1 MSDLKGKV
9 AIVTGGARG
18 IGYAIAQGLAQRGA
32 NLAIFDLLDENID
45 EVTGPL
51 ASENGVEVM
60 FRKVD
65 VTDSEGVENAI
76 KEVHEKFG
84 SVDVLVNNAGVTR
97 DGLLMRMKED
107 DWDLVMKVN
116 LKSAFLCTKAVARI
130 MSKQRSGKVINIA
143 SVIGLVGNSSQS
155 NYSASKGGMMSFTK
169 SIAKEFA
176 SRNICVN
183 AVAPGYIETKMTEKL
198 PEKVQEQMMSVT
210 PLKRFG
216 KPEDVAKAVCFLASP
231 ESDYITGQ
239 ILNVDGGM
247 VM

>member
-1 MSDLKGKV
+1 MSDLKGKL

-18 IGYAIAQGLAQRGA
+18 IGYAIAQGLAERGA
-32 NLAIFDLLDENID
+32 NIAIFDLLDENVD
-45 EVTGPL
+45 EITGTL

-65 VTDSEGVENAI
+65 VTDSEGVDKAI

-84 SVDVLVNNAGVTR
+84 SVDILVNNAGVTR

-130 MSKQRSGKVINIA
+130 MSKQRYGKVINIA
-143 SVIGLVGNSSQS
+143 SVIGLVGNAGQS

-176 SRNICVN
+176 
-183 AVAPGYIETKMTEKL
+183 
-198 PEKVQEQMMSVT
+198 
-210 PLKRFG
+210 
-216 KPEDVAKAVCFLASP
+216 
-231 ESDYITGQ
+231 
-239 ILNVDGGM
+239 
-247 VM
+247 